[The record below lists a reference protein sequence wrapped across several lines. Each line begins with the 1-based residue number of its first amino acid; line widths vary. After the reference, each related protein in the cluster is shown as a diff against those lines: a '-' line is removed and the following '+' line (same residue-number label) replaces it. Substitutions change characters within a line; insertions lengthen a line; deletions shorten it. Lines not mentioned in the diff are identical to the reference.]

1 MHRAGENDCTRR
13 AFPQDDHGRGDMH
26 VPSGRQELRAAFKR
40 IEAELPP
47 WLAKAMRWLR
57 HRDSRLIRIPAGLV
71 LIIGGVFSFLPI
83 LGAWMLPLGLMLLA
97 ADIPHLRRPMARFAT
112 WCLGLV
118 DRIRR
123 RRSD

>member
-1 MHRAGENDCTRR
+1 MHL
-13 AFPQDDHGRGDMH
+13 Q
-26 VPSGRQELRAAFKR
+26 SGRHELRAAFKR

-47 WLAKAMRWLR
+47 RLGRAMRWLR
-57 HRDSRLIRIPAGLV
+57 HPDSRLIRIPAGLA

-97 ADIPHLRRPMARFAT
+97 ADIPFLQRPMARFAT
-112 WCLGLV
+112 WCLGLLE
-118 DRIRR
+118 RFRR